1 MEELQRNEIIAQW
14 EVDRST
20 YLNEVSKA
28 KGKIEELIHMQL
40 KEDLRKHQ
48 EYVNEFNAKGFLK
61 AYLERLILTS
71 RLIFDW
77 GVKGQEK
84 ETIKT
89 NLKDMKIKDCNEDCY
104 AYLTK
109 VRDIVKLYK
118 KQVIIS
124 LKEQFQVEQLEGAAR
139 EDVEATIERISGDE
153 LDKDLEVIKAIYME
167 VMEYGLD
174 NQGCN
179 KYNDM
184 MKHQDISRMET
195 PFSVRTVTN
204 GVVTG
209 GLNCMLD
216 EFAETVNRIIKENPC
231 RKVYYRR
238 RKITVNA
245 NGANKKE
252 NDDNKSNNN
261 NNDNDNENNGRETND
276 DDDSIEYDNKND
288 D

>member
-1 MEELQRNEIIAQW
+1 M
-14 EVDRST
+14 
-20 YLNEVSKA
+20 
-28 KGKIEELIHMQL
+28 
-40 KEDLRKHQ
+40 
-48 EYVNEFNAKGFLK
+48 
-61 AYLERLILTS
+61 
-71 RLIFDW
+71 
-77 GVKGQEK
+77 
-84 ETIKT
+84 
-89 NLKDMKIKDCNEDCY
+89 
-104 AYLTK
+104 
-109 VRDIVKLYK
+109 
-118 KQVIIS
+118 IIS

-139 EDVEATIERISGDE
+139 EDVEATIERISGEE

-184 MKHQDISRMET
+184 MKHQDISRTET
-195 PFSVRTVTN
+195 PFRVRTFTN

-216 EFAETVNRIIKENPC
+216 AFDKTINRIIKENPC

-238 RKITVNA
+238 RKITLNA

-261 NNDNDNENNGRETND
+261 NKDNENENENNGIENND
-276 DDDSIEYDNKND
+276 DDDSIEYDNEHD